1 MRTVLFILLLFGG
14 GFYNSASA
22 QLCTGSFGDPVVNI
36 TFGNQSTTPGPLK
49 PGVTNMNYLSAG
61 CPIDGNYTITDATTG
76 CWGSSW
82 HTISKDHT
90 GDPGGRFM
98 LINAS
103 FTPDDFYVDT
113 VKGLCRNTIYQFS
126 AWITNVL
133 SNRNC
138 GGPNTS
144 IPNLTFKIETV
155 TGTVLATYKTGDI
168 QEETSVVWKEYGFV
182 FQPDINTSAVV
193 LRISNNAPGN
203 CGNDLALDDIQFRP
217 CGPKLTPSV
226 ANDPNIKGAV
236 CEQEQKQYLLKT
248 DIGTGFADPQ
258 VQWQISNNLGISWSD
273 IPGAVQESYLRNPT
287 PSGSYRYRMQV
298 TEKAN
303 SGLIGCTI
311 NAPYIDI
318 NVLEQD
324 ILPVGVDTIPACT
337 NTNVFLTAKDIPG
350 AIYNWQGPAG
360 FSAVK
365 QQPEIQKIQPQQ
377 AGKYTLKLFNKMG
390 CPAYDTLWVNVL
402 NSPVAKILVT
412 SSNLCE
418 GDTVVLSASGGITYQ
433 WTPATGLADAFAA
446 ITNAFPSAT
455 TTYQVKAINEA
466 GCVDSAYTQLTVI
479 QKPIVEAGSDKRIF
493 SGGITILD
501 GKIAGQYAGF
511 EWIPSA
517 GLSNPFSLTPVA
529 SPIISTRYVLQV
541 ESMQQCGTVTDTVDV
556 NVYNKVEIPNAFSP
570 NGDGINDRWMIPGL
584 ESYPQSAVQIFNRN
598 GQIVYQARPYNTN
611 GWDGNYQSTSL
622 PSGAYYYI
630 IERGAGLPAMS
641 GTIILIR

>member
-1 MRTVLFILLLFGG
+1 
-14 GFYNSASA
+14 
-22 QLCTGSFGDPVVNI
+22 
-36 TFGNQSTTPGPLK
+36 
-49 PGVTNMNYLSAG
+49 MNYLSAG

-303 SGLIGCTI
+303 SGLTGCTI

-433 WTPATGLADAFAA
+433 WKPATGLADAFAA

-493 SGGITILD
+493 SGGVTTLD
-501 GKIAGQYAGF
+501 GRIAGQYAGF
-511 EWIPSA
+511 EWMPA
-517 GLSNPFSLTPVA
+517 NTLSNAFSLTPVA

-570 NGDGINDRWMIPGL
+570 NGDGINDRWLVPGL

-598 GQIVYQARPYNTN
+598 GQIVYQARPYDTG
-611 GWDGNYQSTSL
+611 GWNGNYKSTAL

>member
-1 MRTVLFILLLFGG
+1 MRAVFLLLLLGEVLC
-14 GFYNSASA
+14 STAPA

-36 TFGNQSTTPGPLK
+36 TFGNYASATGPLK
-49 PGVTNMNYLSAG
+49 TGVTNLNYLPTG

-82 HTISKDHT
+82 HTISRDHT
-90 GDPGGRFM
+90 GDYGGRFM

-217 CGPKLTPSV
+217 CGPNLTPAV
-226 ANDPNIKGAV
+226 ANDVTFKAPV
-236 CEQEQKQYLLKT
+236 CELEQKTYLLKSN
-248 DIGTGFADPQ
+248 IGTGFADPQ
-258 VQWQISNNLGISWSD
+258 VQWQISNNLSLSWSD
-273 IPGAVQESYLRNPT
+273 IPGAVQAEYLRNPT
-287 PSGSYRYRMQV
+287 PKGNYRYRMLV
-298 TEKAN
+298 TEKVNTGMA
-303 SGLIGCTI
+303 GCTI
-311 NAPYIDI
+311 ISPYIDI
-318 NVLEQD
+318 DVLEQD
-324 ILPVGVDTIPACT
+324 VLPAGVDTLLACS
-337 NTNVFLTAKDIPG
+337 NFNAILTAPVFPG

-360 FSAVK
+360 FSSIQ

-377 AGKYTLKLFNKMG
+377 AGKYTLKLFNRMG
-390 CPAYDTLWVNVL
+390 CPAYDTLWVKVL
-402 NSPVAKILVT
+402 NSPVANIRIT
-412 SSNLCE
+412 GSSLCE
-418 GDTVVLSASGGITYQ
+418 GDTVLLSASGGIAYQ
-433 WTPATGLADAFAA
+433 WTPATGIADASAA
-446 ITNAFPSAT
+446 ITKAFPSAT
-455 TTYQVKAINEA
+455 TTYQVSTINET
-466 GCVDSAYTQLTVI
+466 GCVDSTSTQLIVI
-479 QKPIVEAGSDKRIF
+479 RKPIVEAGADKRIF
-493 SGGITILD
+493 AGGVTTLD

-511 EWIPSA
+511 EWVPST
-517 GLSNPFSLTPVA
+517 GLSNAYSLTPLA
-529 SPIISTRYVLQV
+529 FPIVNTRYVLRV

-570 NGDGINDRWMIPGL
+570 NGDGINDRWIVPGL

-598 GQIVYQARPYNTN
+598 GQIVFQAKPYHTD
-611 GWDGNYQSTSL
+611 GWDGNYKGAML

-630 IERGAGLPAMS
+630 IERGTGLSAMS
-641 GTIILIR
+641 GTIIIIR